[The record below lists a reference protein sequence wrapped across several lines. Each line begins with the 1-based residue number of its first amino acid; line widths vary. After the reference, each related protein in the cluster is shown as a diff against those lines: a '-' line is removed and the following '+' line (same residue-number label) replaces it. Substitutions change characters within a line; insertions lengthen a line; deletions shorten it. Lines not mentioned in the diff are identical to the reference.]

1 MKNDDAIMI
10 RYMGADHARRFVIQR
25 ADHKLWTGKAWSKIL
40 DCARV
45 FKDHTSA
52 GKACVAI
59 QHKRHRGK
67 KLRTFRVEMTIALVA
82 EEVEEISR
90 EALVKF
96 LAEAV
101 RIEVESSI
109 HGDGPVDGRHCVR
122 RSPNGLSSEA
132 PSARKERGRE
142 PACLELSGK
151 PT

>member
-1 MKNDDAIMI
+1 VIKPNRFYPEDIMKNDDAIMI

-82 EEVEEISR
+82 EEVEEIGR

-109 HGDGPVDGRHCVR
+109 HGDGPVDGSYVQ
-122 RSPNGLSSEA
+122 
-132 PSARKERGRE
+132 ARLTLKTLRE
-142 PACLELSGK
+142 TK
-151 PT
+151 PKRPIF